1 MSRFAIRIGIIT
13 LSVIAIF
20 IAAVPLLALLDL
32 LGGGTGYG
40 LCPDGLDR
48 CRNPYTAAPELSVL
62 LTAGLLGCVAGIR
75 ILVKL
80 QNRIDKSDQ
89 AVTE

>member
-1 MSRFAIRIGIIT
+1 MSRFVIRIGIIA
-13 LSVIAIF
+13 LSVLAIF
-20 IAAVPLLALLDL
+20 IAGVPLLALLDL

-40 LCPDGLDR
+40 LCEAGLDQ

-62 LTAGLLGCVAGIR
+62 LTVGLLGCVAGIR

-80 QNRIDKSDQ
+80 QQRVDKNDHT
-89 AVTE
+89 VRE